1 MTTALLELLAQP
13 LALLGREARPA
24 LTPHALAP
32 VAVPAAPAAQ
42 APEQNPAEQEQA
54 DGLPVLELRA
64 AEQRRDQPVPQA
76 HHHEAQDRD
85 GDHRQRHERGT
96 LHHPTTST
104 SHDVLLASTTDSLST
119 THPFRSSIHS
129 LDREPSSRPRRL
141 AAAPADRA
149 PRSACARAAC

>member
-1 MTTALLELLAQP
+1 MTTASLELLAQP

-42 APEQNPAEQEQA
+42 APEQNPAEQQQA

-104 SHDVLLASTTDSLST
+104 SHDILLASATDSLST

-129 LDREPSSRPRRL
+129 LGREPSSHSSQT
-141 AAAPADRA
+141 A
-149 PRSACARAAC
+149 RSRSCRYSTA